1 MKFYLK
7 ILFFIYSFFSSA
19 VVLADEISLKTQIL
33 KLDTKDFEK
42 KISIIE
48 EISFNKSEFALSAL
62 KGILSGRIFI
72 RKSDKS
78 ILLVDI
84 KNRKYFARNFF
95 DDTELGVLNK
105 RKLKKIKIN
114 NNLRNILSNKISII
128 ELTRGNKKEKIE
140 AILNI
145 IKDGNAETLEIINSA
160 LNQEKDNEIVKYFT
174 IAKNTIISRYGTDE
188 EKLKALKSLSG
199 NTNNDVVNI
208 LRKISVDKSQ

>member
-72 RKSDKS
+72 RKSGTQPHVR
-78 ILLVDI
+78 ILI
-84 KNRKYFARNFF
+84 ENQS
-95 DDTELGVLNK
+95 EEI
-105 RKLKKIKIN
+105 LKKAEGLIK
-114 NNLRNILSNKISII
+114 
-128 ELTRGNKKEKIE
+128 
-140 AILNI
+140 
-145 IKDGNAETLEIINSA
+145 TL
-160 LNQEKDNEIVKYFT
+160 L
-174 IAKNTIISRYGTDE
+174 
-188 EKLKALKSLSG
+188 
-199 NTNNDVVNI
+199 
-208 LRKISVDKSQ
+208 

>member
-48 EISFNKSEFALSAL
+48 EISFNKSEFTLAAL
-62 KGILSGRIFI
+62 KGILNGRIFI

-128 ELTRGNKKEKIE
+128 
-140 AILNI
+140 
-145 IKDGNAETLEIINSA
+145 
-160 LNQEKDNEIVKYFT
+160 
-174 IAKNTIISRYGTDE
+174 
-188 EKLKALKSLSG
+188 
-199 NTNNDVVNI
+199 
-208 LRKISVDKSQ
+208 